1 MTTEEICKKFLT
13 LLVAAVTFC
22 ILGSFV
28 VSLNIIDF
36 IYLVVLYIYIY
47 LCYKAQKS
55 EWKLYCIRV

>member
-55 EWKLYCIRV
+55 E